1 MQGRTQF
8 VSSILSNLNQ
18 QKKTQNKKQRKPAKL
33 IWSVSIKRTKT
44 QEIGNNI
51 FISDLKKKLQKIQKY
66 KKSNKTKQTNKQT
79 TTKTK
84 NKCVQLQKYEV
95 VGI

>member
-51 FISDLKKKLQKIQKY
+51 FISDFKKKY
-66 KKSNKTKQTNKQT
+66 KKYKNTKKATKQNKQTNKQQQKQ
-79 TTKTK
+79 KTNVYNYK
-84 NKCVQLQKYEV
+84 
-95 VGI
+95 

>member
-1 MQGRTQF
+1 VQGRTQF

-51 FISDLKKKLQKIQKY
+51 FISDLKKEIQKIQKY
-66 KKSNKTKQTNKQT
+66 KKKQQNKTNKQT
-79 TTKTK
+79 NNNK
-84 NKCVQLQKYEV
+84 NKKQMCTITKR
-95 VGI
+95 